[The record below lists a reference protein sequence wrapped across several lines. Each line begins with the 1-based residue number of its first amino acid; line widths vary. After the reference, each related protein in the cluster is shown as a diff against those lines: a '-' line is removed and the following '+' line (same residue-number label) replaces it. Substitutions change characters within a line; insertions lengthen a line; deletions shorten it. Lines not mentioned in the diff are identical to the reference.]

1 MMLKRDF
8 SKYTDDKLFELIK
21 DGNNRALKSLFERY
35 FLRLCEFSMF
45 YVSNT
50 ALAEEV
56 VSDVF
61 VNIWVNRKKIVI
73 KTNLKAYLYTSVRN
87 RSINY
92 FIREQRKNE
101 TFFELPKESNIIS
114 ENSPHVELSLM
125 ELENAIE
132 SLIQQL
138 PPKRQLIFRLNRIY
152 GLKYKEIAELLSI
165 SVNTVQNHMVKAI
178 EFMMKHYPKI
188 KSFHFLLLF
197 LLLQ

>member
-1 MMLKRDF
+1 MIRRDF

-21 DGNNRALKSLFERY
+21 DGNNKALKSLFERY

-61 VNIWVNRKKIVI
+61 VNVWVNRKKIVI
-73 KTNLKAYLYTSVRN
+73 KTNLKAYLYASVRN

-101 TFFELPKESNIIS
+101 TFQDLYKEPDAIS